1 MPAPFLRRLP
11 AAAVLAVVLAAPAH
25 AQPVVRLP
33 AADRALAGRPTQL
46 FAVGRAEGRDWETFA
61 RVAQVAF
68 DPAGNLY
75 VLDQGRGR
83 VVVLDRQGGF
93 VRQFGRPGRGPG
105 EFIAPMQLA
114 VAPDGAVVVADLGRR
129 AYAVFG
135 PDGTYRTSVPFATRT
150 GVAGLSL
157 QAFPGGGVI
166 TVVQQLAGAGGPDA
180 PQSASRS
187 LLWQPLDG
195 SQPPATLFTSTD
207 RVGAPGEGEAAGGG
221 RVAVSSTVMFAPRL
235 HFGVFPNGALAVAHT
250 AEYRIQVT
258 GTGRSAPTARILE
271 RPLPPRRVTAADRER
286 ARETERARLR
296 EGAVVISP
304 HGGGAGHGL
313 PVGLLERQVEGMQ
326 FADVIPAIAGMAVDR
341 AGRLWVQRPGARADE
356 PGPID
361 LLTQQGAYLGTLTGV
376 ALPAAFAD
384 GRAAWIETDGEGV
397 QRVVVRALPAWR

>member
-1 MPAPFLRRLP
+1 MPAPFPRLL
-11 AAAVLAVVLAAPAH
+11 AAAALACVLAAPAH

-33 AADRALAGRPTQL
+33 AADRALSGRPTQI
-46 FAVGRAEGRDWETFA
+46 FAVGRAEGRDWETFV

-68 DPAGNLY
+68 DRAGNLY

-83 VVVLDRQGGF
+83 VVVFDPQGGF

-105 EFIAPMQLA
+105 EFLAPMQLT
-114 VAPDGAVVVADLGRR
+114 VMPDGAVVVADLARR
-129 AYAVFG
+129 GYAVFG
-135 PDGTYRTSVPFATRT
+135 SDGTYRTSVPFATRT

-166 TVVQQLAGAGGPDA
+166 TVVQQLAGAGGPGA
-180 PQSASRS
+180 PEAASRT
-187 LLWQPLDG
+187 LVWQPLDG
-195 SQPPATLFTSTD
+195 SRPPATLFTASD
-207 RVGAPGEGEAAGGG
+207 RVGGPGEGEAAGGG

-250 AEYRIQVT
+250 ADYRIQVT
-258 GTGRSAPTARILE
+258 GTGPSTPTARVLE
-271 RPLPPRRVTAADRER
+271 RPLPPRRVTAADREQ
-286 ARETERARLR
+286 ARQTERARLR

-304 HGGGAGHGL
+304 HSGGGGGHGL
-313 PVGLLERQVEGMQ
+313 PAGLLERQVDAMQ
-326 FADVIPAIAGMAVDR
+326 FADVIPAIAGLAVDR
-341 AGRLWVQRPGARADE
+341 VGRLWVQRAGARVDE

-361 LLTQQGAYLGTLTGV
+361 LLTQQGAYLGTVTGV

-384 GRAAWIETDGEGV
+384 GRAAWIETDAQGV